1 MKSLRLVVPHLLL
14 SLVAASPWGGENVV
28 QSTAKTF
35 SADVMDQPGVALV
48 AFYAPWCGHCKNL
61 APAFDKAAAALKGI
75 AALVAVDATAE
86 PSLGS
91 TYGVKGFPTIKL
103 FGFNKKKPTDYQ
115 GGRDAKSIV
124 DGVLAAAKVLA
135 RTRLNGGKK
144 PSSEGP
150 KFSGGGSGG
159 GSAVVELT
167 DDNFEELVL
176 DSKDQWLVA
185 FTAPWCGHCKALLPE
200 WDKASLQLKGKVK
213 LGNVDATA
221 HQGLGSTYG
230 VQGYP
235 TIKWFPAGE
244 KSGGASSA
252 QDYQQERKA
261 GSIVKFALDEL
272 SKSGW
277 EPEVNEIFDHA
288 HFKEQCE
295 ENQLCILGFLPSI
308 YEDGKDGREGNIA
321 VLKAAVA
328 KATGATFGAGWVEAG
343 AQENL
348 ESKFRIGGFPSVVL
362 ISHKKK
368 TVSVFNGAF
377 DKQKV
382 TTFVQMLG
390 GGKSARRVEV
400 KEWPKLN
407 TVEKWD
413 GGEAPVIEEEFSLEE
428 LMGD

>member
-1 MKSLRLVVPHLLL
+1 VL
-14 SLVAASPWGGENVV
+14 E
-28 QSTAKTF
+28 Q
-35 SADVMDQPGVALV
+35 DGVALV

-61 APAFDKAAAALKGI
+61 APAFDKAAAALQGI
-75 AALVAVDATAE
+75 GSLVAVDATAE
-86 PSLGS
+86 KSLGS
-91 TYGVKGFPTIKL
+91 TYGVQGFPTIKM
-103 FGFNKKKPTDYQ
+103 FGFDKKKPADYQ
-115 GGRDAKSIV
+115 GGRDAKAIV
-124 DGVLAAAKVLA
+124 DGVLAAAKQLA

-144 PSSEGP
+144 PSSSSSSSSGP
-150 KFSGGGSGG
+150 TFSGSGGGG

-200 WDKASLQLKGKVK
+200 WDKASRELKGKVM

-221 HQGLGSTYG
+221 QQGLGSTYG
-230 VQGYP
+230 VRGYP
-235 TIKWFPAGE
+235 TIKWFAAGE
-244 KSGGASSA
+244 KSGASSA

-261 GSIVKFALDEL
+261 GGIVKFALEEL
-272 SKSGW
+272 AKSGW

-288 HFKEQCE
+288 QFKAQCE

-308 YEDGKDGREGNIA
+308 YEDGKDGRESNIA

-328 KATGATFGAGWVEAG
+328 KATGASFGAGWVEAG
-343 AQENL
+343 AQASL
-348 ESKFRIGGFPSVVL
+348 ESTFRIGGFPSVVL

-377 DKQKV
+377 DKRKV

-390 GGKSARRVEV
+390 GGKSARRVKV
-400 KEWPKLN
+400 KEWPKLK

-428 LMGD
+428 LMGEDL

>member
-75 AALVAVDATAE
+75 APLVAVDATAE
-86 PSLGS
+86 TSLGS
-91 TYGVKGFPTIKL
+91 KYGVKGFPTIKV

-115 GGRDAKSIV
+115 GGRDAKAIV
-124 DGVLAAAKVLA
+124 DGVLAATKELA

-144 PSSEGP
+144 PSGP

-159 GSAVVELT
+159 SAVHELT

-185 FTAPWCGHCKALLPE
+185 FTAPWCGHCKNLLPE
-200 WDKASLQLKGKVK
+200 WDKASMELKGKVK

-221 HQGLGSTYG
+221 HQGLAGTYG

-235 TIKWFPAGE
+235 TIKWFAAGE
-244 KSGGASSA
+244 KAGSSSA
-252 QDYQQERKA
+252 QDYQGERKS
-261 GSIVKFALDEL
+261 GGIVKFALDEL
-272 SKSGW
+272 AKSGW
-277 EPEVNEIFDHA
+277 EPEVNEIFDQA
-288 HFKEQCE
+288 GFKEQCE
-295 ENQLCILGFLPSI
+295 DNQLCILGFLPSI
-308 YEDGKDGREGNIA
+308 YDDGKDGREGNIA
-321 VLKAAVA
+321 VLKSAVA

-343 AQENL
+343 AQEAL

-368 TVSVFNGAF
+368 TASVFNGAF
-377 DKQKV
+377 DKRKL

-390 GGKSARRVEV
+390 SGKSSRRVKV

-428 LMGD
+428 LMGDDL